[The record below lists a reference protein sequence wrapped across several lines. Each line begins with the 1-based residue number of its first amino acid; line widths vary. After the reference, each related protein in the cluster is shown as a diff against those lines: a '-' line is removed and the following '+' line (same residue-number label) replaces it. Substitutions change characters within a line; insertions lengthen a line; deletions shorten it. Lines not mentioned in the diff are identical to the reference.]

1 MTLRKLTPLIKTHFK
16 LIADLEKAKWGGGE
30 ETKPNDEAFNTVLSW
45 TD

>member
-30 ETKPNDEAFNTVLSW
+30 AKSNDEAFNTVLSW